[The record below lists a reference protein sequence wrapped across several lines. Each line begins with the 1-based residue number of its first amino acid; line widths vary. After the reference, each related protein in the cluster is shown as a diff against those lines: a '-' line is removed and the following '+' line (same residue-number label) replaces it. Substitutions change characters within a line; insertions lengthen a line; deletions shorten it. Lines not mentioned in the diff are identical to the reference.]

1 MISKAKLNKIR
12 KAAGEQIKFLDML
25 PLDVQKKLTA
35 EQSAKLCQ
43 AFAQVE
49 KRSYESANAERL
61 AQNVARFSAPQWFR
75 KLKHRMTFDRIQLPA
90 LSVGVAAI
98 RARFIR

>member
-12 KAAGEQIKFLDML
+12 KAAGEQMRFLDCL

-35 EQSAKLCQ
+35 EQVAAVCG

-49 KRSYESANAERL
+49 KRSFESANAERM

-75 KLKHRMTFDRIQLPA
+75 KLKHRMTFDRIKLPA

-98 RARFIR
+98 RARFLR